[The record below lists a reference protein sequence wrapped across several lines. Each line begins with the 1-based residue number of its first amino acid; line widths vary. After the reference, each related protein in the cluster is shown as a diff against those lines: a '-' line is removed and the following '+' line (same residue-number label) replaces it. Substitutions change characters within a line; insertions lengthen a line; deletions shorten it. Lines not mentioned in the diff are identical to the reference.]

1 MRTLH
6 IEYESLVRCAMR
18 TLHIEKEEGR
28 RQREEG
34 RRQRGRITNDR
45 LLTVNYREF

>member
-1 MRTLH
+1 MRALH

-28 RQREEG
+28 RKRE
-34 RRQRGRITNDR
+34 RITKDR
-45 LLTVNYREF
+45 LLTVNCQLSGVLSCEL